1 MRTREA
7 LKADISAKPNPDGL
21 AVLLARVT
29 PGKVLAPISHE
40 NRRAQKKAS
49 EMATTQVQIKAP
61 NLQTSVFRII
71 GTAPLVQAKFS
82 AKAKEM
88 MMAAQ
93 AAGSQAKSKKVRE
106 AKDFDSVCDSS
117 VHYSR
122 EGWVGIPAGAFR
134 AACISACRLVGF
146 KMTLAKLSVFIVAD
160 GFDRDE
166 GTPLVRLIADKY
178 RRVDMHVRNATGVVD
193 IRSRPMW
200 DEWQADVKIRFDAD
214 QFSLADV
221 TNLLSRV
228 GEQVG
233 LCEGRPDSKSSA
245 GMGWGTFR
253 LASEADVKAAA

>member
-1 MRTREA
+1 M
-7 LKADISAKPNPDGL
+7 SSS
-21 AVLLARVT
+21 V
-29 PGKVLAPISHE
+29 
-40 NRRAQKKAS
+40 
-49 EMATTQVQIKAP
+49 VQIKAP
-61 NLQTSVFRII
+61 NIQTVQFRII

-82 AKAKEM
+82 QKAKEQ

-93 AAGSQAKSKKVRE
+93 AAGSQARSKKQRT
-106 AKDFDSVCDSS
+106 AKDFDAVCDQS

-134 AACISACRLVGF
+134 AAMISACRLVGF
-146 KMTLAKLSVFIVAD
+146 KMTLAKLSLFVVAD

-178 RRVDMHVRNATGVVD
+178 RRVDLHVRNATGVID

-200 DEWQADVKIRFDAD
+200 DDWQADVRIRYDAD
-214 QFSLADV
+214 QFSVDDV
-221 TNLLSRV
+221 SNLLSRV

-253 LASEADVKAAA
+253 LATEADAKKRKAA